1 MVPCSFGCC
10 VGWYWIDRSQERKQ
24 IREQVMMV
32 THIKLVAIETGLW
45 AQPTH
50 FADEENVAQK

>member
-1 MVPCSFGCC
+1 
-10 VGWYWIDRSQERKQ
+10 
-24 IREQVMMV
+24 MV

-50 FADEENVAQK
+50 FADEENAAQK